1 MEPELIPAEMGR
13 VMKIF
18 GGEISA
24 MKNRQYIHIMR

>member
-1 MEPELIPAEMGR
+1 MGR